1 MLGSPDLQ
9 DVVGGDRGKSKPT
22 ECTSLIAAEPMAN
35 PQAGYGVKKLATIII
50 TYCRACSWLM
60 TFLTLLFY
68 VLTSGASVAAGYWLA
83 EWSDAEE
90 NSLGSSG
97 DGNSSSKMSN
107 VCDQENG
114 PSL

>member
-1 MLGSPDLQ
+1 MLESLDFQ
-9 DVVGGDRGKSKPT
+9 DMVGGDIDESKPT
-22 ECTSLIAAEPMAN
+22 EHTSLITAEHN
-35 PQAGYGVKKLATIII
+35 PQTGYSVKKLTAVII

-68 VLTSGASVAAGYWLA
+68 VLMSGASVAAGYWLA
-83 EWSDAEE
+83 VWSDAEG
-90 NSLGSSG
+90 NALGSSG
-97 DGNSSSKMSN
+97 GNSSSKLST